1 MVYACHPSAPCW
13 SLQGSRA
20 TTSKLLA
27 EQTPPLFSSEGSRLS
42 RLITQP
48 VKPIELQD
56 ERCHAVAVV
65 AGDAVSSL
73 ETREFL
79 KRADQGCQELGLH
92 GLVFQE
98 TENFQQLA
106 LSNFAKSPIV
116 LVCRRWQFINQGSSS
131 LFKLAVCS
139 SWSRIQKTHSLRP
152 VSRMAMTRQR
162 CWVSVGSSGE
172 LSWAW
177 NLKHG

>member
-1 MVYACHPSAPCW
+1 MIYYKMVYACHPSAPCW

-20 TTSKLLA
+20 TTSKPLA

-42 RLITQP
+42 RLIFFDFLNKISTVIQP

-106 LSNFAKSPIV
+106 LSNFAKSSIV
-116 LVCRRWQFINQGSSS
+116 LVRRWQFINQGSSS

-139 SWSRIQKTHSLRP
+139 S
-152 VSRMAMTRQR
+152 
-162 CWVSVGSSGE
+162 
-172 LSWAW
+172 
-177 NLKHG
+177 